1 VRVVV
6 GGWEGGC
13 FDLGELIE
21 EGGHGGAAGAGFRSA
36 GFDVVLDFV
45 GACHG
50 GQIWLVYEERLG
62 RGSSLLA
69 AFN

>member
-36 GFDVVLDFV
+36 GFDVVLDWR
-45 GACHG
+45 GA
-50 GQIWLVYEERLG
+50 V
-62 RGSSLLA
+62 RGVFEWRGNLKYLPS
-69 AFN
+69 